1 MTGRHSF
8 LDSPHEVSDEVA
20 RQRSEIFL
28 PSSEDSLTYHTLQVA
43 AASQMAHLLYPREP
57 EAGRKACNEHHQKKS
72 IPQRRT
78 NDVNDAVQQFPRW
91 DHSVL

>member
-57 EAGRKACNEHHQKKS
+57 EREERPLMNITRRKA
-72 IPQRRT
+72 
-78 NDVNDAVQQFPRW
+78 FP
-91 DHSVL
+91 STELMM